1 LPDDLKFIYAAAF
14 DQCTSLTTINLPA
27 GLECIDSA
35 AFRHCKSL
43 RTINVP
49 ASLSLSFI
57 GENIFH
63 GCTSLPEIDLHA

>member
-57 GENIFH
+57 GEYIFH